1 MNIRTTLLLIAGM
14 ALAACEPKGPGET
27 RIAVIDGSLEADAIV
42 EGATARGLVSFD
54 ARGQI
59 QPALAESWHVSDDGR
74 SYIFRLARGTWS
86 DGSTITAQ
94 QVARALQQDLRGNPL
109 GDALGGVDEI
119 VAMTE
124 RVIEIRLVAPRPH
137 LLDLLANPALAV
149 RQGELGSGPFQR
161 EEEEVADE
169 DEDEVLHLRRDTVDR
184 FGEPGESER
193 VHLDIVPASEAI
205 ASFVSGHVELVLGG
219 DFASLPL
226 VREAAVPRGALRYDP
241 AVGLFGLIPL
251 TSRGPFG
258 DPEVRAIL
266 SKAIDRAA
274 LIEEL
279 GVPSLAPRATL
290 LQDGLDLPRPLIQPD
305 YLSDPTSARAEAA
318 EDWNARF
325 GSDEAHQVLAVALP
339 DGPGGDVLFERLR
352 EDWGALGIDV
362 QRTNLDAADFA
373 MVDKVAPSPSAAW
386 FLRQFSCAR
395 AKVCSEE
402 LDMLVD
408 AARTAPL
415 IEQRRAILA
424 DAGARMDEAV
434 LFLPL
439 AAPIRWS
446 LVGQQVTGF
455 SENRY
460 AIHPLAGL
468 KAPLPTETTR

>member
-1 MNIRTTLLLIAGM
+1 MNIRTLLLLMVAM
-14 ALAACEPKGPGET
+14 ALAACEPRDPGET
-27 RIAVIDGSLEADAIV
+27 RVAVIEGGPQAAAIV
-42 EGATARGLVSFD
+42 EGATARGLVAFD

-74 SYIFRLARGTWS
+74 SYIFRLARGEWS

-94 QVARALQQDLRGNPL
+94 QVARALQQQLRGRPL
-109 GDALGGVDEI
+109 GDALGGIDEV
-119 VAMTE
+119 VAMTD
-124 RVIEIRLVAPRPH
+124 RVIEIRLVAARPH

-149 RQGELGSGPFQR
+149 RMGDMGSGPFQPD
-161 EEEEVADE
+161 EEELAEHDDDA
-169 DEDEVLHLRRDTVDR
+169 LHFRRDIVDR
-184 FGEPGESER
+184 FGERSGSER
-193 VHLDIVPASEAI
+193 VHLHLGPASEAI

-226 VREAAVPRGALRYDP
+226 VREAAVPRGTLRYDP
-241 AVGLFGLIPL
+241 VIGLFGLVPL
-251 TSRGPFG
+251 TSRGPLG

-266 SKAIDRAA
+266 SQAIDRGA

-290 LQDGLDLPRPLIQPD
+290 LQDGLDLPRVPSQPD
-305 YLSDPTSARAEAA
+305 FLSDPASAR
-318 EDWNARF
+318 EDAVSAWNAR
-325 GSDEAHQVLAVALP
+325 GNDNEPVVLAVALP
-339 DGPGGDVLFERLR
+339 EGPGGDILFARLR

-362 QRTNLDAADFA
+362 QRTDRDAADFA
-373 MVDKVAPSPSAAW
+373 LLDLVAPSPSAAW
-386 FLRQFSCAR
+386 FLRQFSCSR
-395 AKVCSEE
+395 VRICSEE
-402 LDMLVD
+402 LDTLVD

-424 DAGARMDEAV
+424 DAGARMDEAA
-434 LFLPL
+434 LFIPL

-446 LVGQQVTGF
+446 LVGQQVSGF

-468 KAPLPTETTR
+468 KAPLPPETTR